1 MPFRPSERYAYL
13 TYGCALKIM
22 ASHRSKEELGIR
34 CRRSGAQPGGNLGKI
49 EVKRK
54 FLVHWGKEEA
64 PRIKVGTCSF
74 ITHLFSI
81 CERVRR
87 SKELHKKMCF
97 LLVHSSKL
105 DCLVICYKN
114 EAKG

>member
-1 MPFRPSERYAYL
+1 METLAK
-13 TYGCALKIM
+13 LKL
-22 ASHRSKEELGIR
+22 RE
-34 CRRSGAQPGGNLGKI
+34 N
-49 EVKRK
+49 
-54 FLVHWGKEEA
+54 FLCIGGKEEA

-114 EAKG
+114 EAEG